1 MNLFAINLLLAG
13 AWCGL
18 LGALTLPGL
27 GVGFL
32 VGYAALWAAQP
43 LYGRNA
49 YCARLPRILWLVLYF
64 LKELVVSSLKVA
76 GAVLAPRPRYRPGIV
91 ALPLDARSDL
101 ERLAVAN
108 LITLTPGTLSLDFSE
123 DERTLY
129 VHGMFVDDAESL
141 RAELREGM
149 QAQVARALR

>member
-1 MNLFAINLLLAG
+1 MSLFAINLLLAG

-43 LYGRNA
+43 LYGGAA
-49 YCARLPRILWLVLYF
+49 YCTRLPRILWLIVYF
-64 LKELVVSSLKVA
+64 FKELFVSSCKVA
-76 GAVLAPRPRYRPGIV
+76 AAVLSFRRSYRPGIV
-91 ALPLDARSDL
+91 ALPLDCSSDL

-108 LITLTPGTLSLDFSE
+108 LITLTPGTLSLDFS
-123 DERTLY
+123 DDNQTLF
-129 VHGMFVDDAESL
+129 VHGMFVEDADAV
-141 RAELREGM
+141 RAELQEGM
-149 QAQVARALR
+149 QRQVTRALR